1 METIPATTTQQVFS
15 VFWEYTGI
23 EGGQCTETGFSSHFA
38 AQQYI
43 ADHAEASEAA
53 NGTTIKNVHIFETS
67 HGIKNIIK
75 AANDVLPFLLR
86 HYDASGESEFSEL
99 TNTLNYRVLSP
110 AHPISYQDAQVNF
123 ICMPDCTNPTKRY
136 ETFLRFQ
143 FAMVIDDRNGKSNTT
158 QTIYTNYLYQYNV
171 IDRKFWRVNV

>member
-1 METIPATTTQQVFS
+1 METIPAATPQVFT

-23 EGGQCTETGFSSHFA
+23 EGQCTETGFPSHFA

-43 ADHAEASEAA
+43 ANHAEASEAA

-67 HGIKNIIK
+67 HDIKKIIRR
-75 AANDVLPFLLR
+75 ANDVVGSLLH
-86 HYDASGESEFSEL
+86 HYDATGESEFSEL

-123 ICMPDCTNPTKRY
+123 LCMLDCTNPSNRH
-136 ETFLRFQ
+136 ETFLRIQ
-143 FAMVIDDRNGKSNTT
+143 FSMVIDDRNGKSSTT
-158 QTIYTNYLYQYNV
+158 QTIYINYLYKYSI
-171 IDRKFWRVNV
+171 IDRKFWRFNV

>member
-1 METIPATTTQQVFS
+1 METIPATTPQVFT

-43 ADHAEASEAA
+43 ADHAEASEVA

-75 AANDVLPFLLR
+75 AANDVVESLLH
-86 HYDASGESEFSEL
+86 HYDPSGESEFSGL
-99 TNTLNYRVLSP
+99 TNALNFRVLSP
-110 AHPISYQDAQVNF
+110 AHPISYQDAQANF
-123 ICMPDCTNPTKRY
+123 ICMPDYTNPSNQY
-136 ETFLRFQ
+136 ETFLRVQ
-143 FAMVIDDRNGKSNTT
+143 FAMVVDDRNGKSNTT
-158 QTIYTNYLYQYNV
+158 QTIYINYLYQYSI
-171 IDRKFWRVNV
+171 IDRKFWRFNV